1 MEAMETADV
10 RVQNWRSGLFGGAF
24 VSVSR
29 VVRGVTA
36 VNFSA
41 SLAAPCCLLSLT
53 GTFFSE
59 SSRHRARHAMAKIV
73 AQEALILSSSKHGL
87 IYLTANDWALVADK
101 ANRVQLKEGTILIQK
116 GKRTNGVFLL
126 LKGSARVVIPAQASR
141 MLGPG
146 EICGEMS
153 FLEDSAASASVIAEK
168 DIEAYHLDR
177 ATLQSL
183 FELFPH
189 LGSRFYRSLATN
201 LSHRLRELI
210 GASSELPPSMPK
222 ASS

>member
-1 MEAMETADV
+1 
-10 RVQNWRSGLFGGAF
+10 
-24 VSVSR
+24 
-29 VVRGVTA
+29 
-36 VNFSA
+36 
-41 SLAAPCCLLSLT
+41 
-53 GTFFSE
+53 
-59 SSRHRARHAMAKIV
+59 MAKIV

-116 GKRTNGVFLL
+116 GKRTNGVYLL
-126 LKGSARVVIPAQASR
+126 LKGSVRVVIPSQASR
-141 MLGPG
+141 ILGPG